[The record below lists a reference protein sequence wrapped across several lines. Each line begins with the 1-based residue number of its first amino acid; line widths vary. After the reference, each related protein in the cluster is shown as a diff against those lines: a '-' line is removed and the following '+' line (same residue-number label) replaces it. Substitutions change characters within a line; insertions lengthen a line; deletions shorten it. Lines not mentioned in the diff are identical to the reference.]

1 MDYLLVLLVLGFH
14 DTYDTGNRSVGS
26 MYVNVDDN
34 VYKGLTLHGPTTLK
48 RLVDEDGS
56 SWHYMRKP
64 MYNSRLT
71 GYDNV
76 TAGWCYVQL

>member
-34 VYKGLTLHGPTTLK
+34 VYKGLTLHGPTTFK
-48 RLVDEDGS
+48 KVG
-56 SWHYMRKP
+56 
-64 MYNSRLT
+64 
-71 GYDNV
+71 G
-76 TAGWCYVQL
+76 